1 MRVGAVEAG
10 GTKFLCAVGSE
21 ADKPEE
27 IRRFD
32 TAQNPLETMAEVIA
46 YFQKHGPVSAV
57 GVASFGP
64 VDYASGRITRTPKL
78 PWQDFPIR
86 GALERA
92 LRVRVGFE
100 TDVNAAALGEYTCGA
115 ARGCEDFVYIT
126 VGTGIGGGAMSG
138 GRLVHGQMH
147 PEMGH
152 LLVRRHPGETA
163 EFEGVCPFHR
173 DCLEGMASGPAMR
186 ARAGQAAESLA
197 EDHPAWKLEA
207 WYLAQ
212 ACVDLACVLS
222 PRRILLGGGVMAQA
236 HLLAKVEAEA
246 ERLVAGYLDLPEIVA
261 PELPYPGLSGAL
273 ALALER

>member
-10 GTKFLCAVGSE
+10 GTKFMCAVGSE
-21 ADKPEE
+21 AGRPEE
-27 IRRFD
+27 IQRFD
-32 TAQNPLETMAEVIA
+32 TAAHPLETMAEVID
-46 YFQKHGPVSAV
+46 YFRKHGPVSAV

-64 VDYASGRITRTPKL
+64 IDYASGRITRTPKI

-86 GALERA
+86 GALESA
-92 LRVRVGFE
+92 LQVRVGLE
-100 TDVNAAALGEYTCGA
+100 TDVNAAALGEYACGA

-138 GRLVHGQMH
+138 GRLVHGRMH

-152 LLVRRHPGETA
+152 LLVRRHSRESA
-163 EFEGVCPFHR
+163 AFEGVCPFHK

-186 ARAGQAAESLA
+186 ARTGQAAELLA
-197 EDHPAWKLEA
+197 EDDPAWGMEA

-246 ERLVAGYLDLPEIVA
+246 EKLVAGYLEVPEIVA

-273 ALALER
+273 TLALER